1 MAGNDAMRDPV
12 RPAPR
17 DLLADLPP
25 GPPVRLHHP
34 GRLVAG
40 AVVLVVLAAILR
52 SVLSNPNFQWPAVGR
67 YLFHPD
73 ILRGVWM
80 TVELTV
86 TAMAIGIAVG
96 ILIALMRLSHN
107 PLLSIAAQAYI
118 ALFRGV
124 PALVQL
130 LFWFNLSALY
140 PMIALGVPFGP
151 ELFSFNANAIIT
163 PLVAANLGLGLCEG
177 AFMAEIVRSGILSV
191 DAGQQEAA
199 LAMGLTRA
207 QAMRRIILPQALR
220 VIVPPTGNEVIGMMK
235 YTSLASVISVTELL
249 TSAELIYTRT
259 FETIPLLIVAS
270 IWYVALTSV
279 LTVGQRLI
287 ERHVGRSE
295 RDQRARPQTLAGKAG
310 DPPTCSR
317 WERRRPQ
324 SVSAQS
330 GPMVVVRG
338 LHKRYGAVEVLKGV
352 DLEVEVG
359 QVVCIIGPSGAG
371 KSTLLRCMNHLETSN
386 GGHILVGGKLVGY
399 RRVGARLHEM
409 SERELSAARQ
419 RIGMVFQR
427 FNLFQHLTALENI
440 TLAPII
446 VKGMRREDARARALG
461 LLERVGLAGKRD
473 RYPRQLSGGE
483 QQRVAI
489 ARALAMD
496 PDVMLFDEATSA
508 LDPELVGEV
517 LSVMRALA
525 EEGMTMIV
533 VTHEIGFA
541 REAADQVLFMDGG
554 VIVESGSPAQVLRA
568 PQEARTQEFLARVL

>member
-1 MAGNDAMRDPV
+1 MRDPV
-12 RPAPR
+12 RPATQDP
-17 DLLADLPP
+17 LADLPP
-25 GPPVRLHHP
+25 EPPVKLRHP
-34 GRLVAG
+34 GRVVAG
-40 AVVLVVLAAILR
+40 AVVLVVLAATLR
-52 SVLSNPNFQWPAVGR
+52 SMLSNTNFQWPAVGR
-67 YLFHPD
+67 YMFHPD
-73 ILRGVWM
+73 ILRGVLV

-118 ALFRGV
+118 AVFRGV

-163 PLVAANLGLGLCEG
+163 PLVAANLGLGLCEA

-191 DAGQQEAA
+191 EAGQQEAA

-259 FETIPLLIVAS
+259 YETIPLLIVAS
-270 IWYVALTSV
+270 MWYVALTSV
-279 LTVGQRLI
+279 LTAGQRLI

-295 RDQRARPQTLAGKAG
+295 RDRPARPETVAVKASDFPIWISRPGK
-310 DPPTCSR
+310 
-317 WERRRPQ
+317 RRQAPQ
-324 SVSAQS
+324 GLS
-330 GPMVVVRG
+330 GPMVTVRD

-352 DLEVEVG
+352 DLAVEAG

-371 KSTLLRCMNHLETSN
+371 KSTLLRCVNRLEASD
-386 GGHILVGGKLVGY
+386 GGHILVGGRLVGY
-399 RRVGARLHEM
+399 RRVGARLHEV

-427 FNLFQHLTALENI
+427 FNLFQHLTVLENI
-440 TLAPII
+440 TLAPMI
-446 VKGMRREDARARALG
+446 VKGMDRKEARARAIT
-461 LLERVGLAGKRD
+461 LLERVGLAGKQD

-489 ARALAMD
+489 ARALAME
-496 PDVMLFDEATSA
+496 PEVMLFDEATSA

-525 EEGMTMIV
+525 EDGMTMIV

-541 REAADQVLFMDGG
+541 REVADKVVFMDGG
-554 VIVESGSPAQVLRA
+554 MVVESGPPAQMLRA
-568 PQEARTQEFLARVL
+568 PQEERTREFLARVL